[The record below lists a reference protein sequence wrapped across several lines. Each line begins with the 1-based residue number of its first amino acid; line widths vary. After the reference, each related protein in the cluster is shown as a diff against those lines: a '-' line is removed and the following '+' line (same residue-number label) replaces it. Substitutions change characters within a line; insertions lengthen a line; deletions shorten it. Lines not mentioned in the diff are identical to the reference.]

1 MKTTILLMSDK
12 SVPAD
17 KIADYLGV
25 DSGKVYR
32 YVQRYR
38 FLGLEKYRIMPDI
51 IVTEHLTIG

>member
-32 YVQRYR
+32 YVERYR

-51 IVTEHLTIG
+51 RVVVTL